1 MNMKLEELLDNDKE
15 AAKLFEHLPLEA
27 QKFIRRTGQ
36 DIGSLG
42 ELRERAIHM
51 INEDGPFYAN
61 AVIDGTELDD
71 ELKARWV
78 MEHQA

>member
-1 MNMKLEELLDNDKE
+1 MNLDQLLDNNKE
-15 AAKLFEHLPLEA
+15 AAKLFGNLPLEA

-36 DIGSLG
+36 DIGSVG

-61 AVIDGTELDD
+61 AVIDGTDLDA

-78 MEHQA
+78 MDHQC